1 MHQPDSHASNLDQVR
16 LAHTLVGLEAITMPV
31 KAFIAVTERR
41 DHRRN
46 RRQLVE
52 HPVHVNVARMHD
64 EIDPREHIEDSLR
77 QMLAGLGYMSVR
89 DQADSH
95 YDLRRAR
102 FPAERD

>member
-1 MHQPDSHASNLDQVR
+1 MHQPDSHTRNLDQVR
-16 LAHTLVGLEAITMPV
+16 LAHALIGLEAMTMPV
-31 KAFIAVTERR
+31 EAFIAVAERR

-95 YDLRRAR
+95 YDSYPAR
-102 FPAERD
+102 FPAKRE